1 MKTKVVRIAAV
12 VLLLVAG
19 LAAAGASYV
28 APSCYEQQS
37 RVASSCYEQQFR
49 QIPDARPSA
58 HHPLGTDDLGRDRWA
73 RLLYGMRVSLTLAPL
88 AALLTTVAAVLGG
101 IAGCFGGWTERCC
114 MFLADLVLS
123 VPWLF
128 LLITVRAALPLNFSP
143 EASAIVTFLLL
154 GLLGWAAA
162 SRVICAG
169 TKSLMQSEFVW
180 TARAAGFSGFKLV
193 RLHILPNLR
202 GTLLAQFWI
211 SVPVFI
217 IAEANL
223 GALGLGVSE
232 PLPSLGS
239 LLREM
244 QSFVMLRPEPWRF
257 LPILVLILV
266 VSSFQVLL
274 KKQEVRA

>member
-1 MKTKVVRIAAV
+1 MKMRIKASRIAAI
-12 VLLLVAG
+12 VLLVAAG
-19 LAAAGASYV
+19 LAAAGAPFI
-28 APSCYEQQS
+28 AP
-37 RVASSCYEQQFR
+37 AGYEQQFR
-49 QIPDARPSA
+49 QTPDARPSI

-73 RLLYGMRVSLTLAPL
+73 RLLYGMRVSLILAPL
-88 AALLTTVAAVLGG
+88 AALLATTLAALLGG
-101 IAGCFGGWTERCC
+101 IAGGFGGWTERCC

-123 VPWLF
+123 IPWLF
-128 LLITVRAALPLNFSP
+128 LLITVRAALPLNISP
-143 EASAIVTFLLL
+143 EASATVTFLLL
-154 GLLGWAAA
+154 GLLGWAAS

-169 TKSLMQSEFVW
+169 TKSLMRSEFVW
-180 TARAAGFSGFKLV
+180 TARAAGFSGFRLV
-193 RLHILPNLR
+193 RLHVLPNLR
-202 GTLLAQFWI
+202 GTLQAQFWI

-244 QSFVMLRPEPWRF
+244 QSLVTLRPEPWRF
-257 LPILVLILV
+257 LPIVVLILV

-274 KKQEVRA
+274 KKQGVRA